1 VRKAAIP
8 YALPALAW
16 MGAIFYWSSLEEAE
30 TPFREIV
37 PDYVAHASVYFVLA
51 FFLFIFLHRVHE
63 RGLAVT
69 FCIALIIGA
78 LYAVSDEW
86 HQSYV
91 PTRSCSAWDFLA
103 DMAGMTI
110 CFVVLAAMRRAGRMG
125 LRASALLAG
134 RQ

>member
-1 VRKAAIP
+1 VRKAVVL

-16 MGAIFYWSSLEEAE
+16 MGAIFYWSSLQEAG
-30 TPFREIV
+30 TPLREVV
-37 PDYVAHASVYFVLA
+37 PDYVAHAAVYFVLA

-78 LYAVSDEW
+78 LYALSDEW

-103 DMAGMTI
+103 DIVGMTI
-110 CFVVLAAMRRAGRMG
+110 CFLLLAAVRQAGSMGRR
-125 LRASALLAG
+125 SYALLAG
-134 RQ
+134 RP